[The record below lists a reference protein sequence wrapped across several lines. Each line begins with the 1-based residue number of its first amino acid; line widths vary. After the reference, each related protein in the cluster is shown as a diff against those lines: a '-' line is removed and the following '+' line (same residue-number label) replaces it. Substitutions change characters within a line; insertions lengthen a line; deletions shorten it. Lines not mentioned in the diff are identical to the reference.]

1 MKRYLALG
9 VAAATLFG
17 TACLTESDGFLYLTA
32 LSTVPPD
39 TTYEST
45 VRLSGQVVRTPP
57 RQDVVMVVTVTGG
70 EITVADTATL
80 QGGFFDVTVP
90 LMVSVGDTTYNHLV
104 ATASDGVGSATPNP
118 WEKTVVQIDT
128 TVAPQSGSH

>member
-1 MKRYLALG
+1 MKRYLVLSL
-9 VAAATLFG
+9 AAATLFG

-80 QGGFFDVTVP
+80 QGGFFDITVP
-90 LMVSVGDTTYNHLV
+90 LNTTVGDATDNNLV
-104 ATASDGVGSATPNP
+104 AIASDGLGSPTPNP
-118 WEKTVVQIDT
+118 WEQTVVQIDT
-128 TVAPQSGSH
+128 TVASQSGSH